1 MSDGKVALSG
11 VRVIEIS
18 ALSGAVCGRALADL
32 GAEVI
37 KLEPEG
43 GEPARRDL
51 PLIPI
56 EGGEE
61 SASWIVFNLGKSS
74 VTADLATDA
83 GLAVFEALARTADIV
98 VTDFQRMSLEEMDR
112 LAAIARAANP
122 AVVWAEILPFG
133 RGHAYDHTPATDTTL
148 QALGGHLYQ
157 NGDVDR
163 PPVRIGVPV
172 GLIQAGAEASNAALM
187 AYYHALRTGEGQ
199 RVDVSVQE
207 CVIWTLLNT
216 TMSWQIL
223 QLNELRGGAIR
234 KERAN
239 QFFTRLV
246 WPCKDGFVVFGPVG
260 GGGGS
265 ARIKSY
271 DALLKWMAEDGITDD
286 ILTSRDWNGDGQFF
300 ISQEDYDT
308 VTDVI
313 KRFIETKTLEEL
325 TTRAVAERILL
336 APINSLGDIL
346 VNPQHAA
353 RDYFQVLEDPLRKLS
368 VKLPTN
374 WVRMSETPL
383 RAPRPAPKAGAHT
396 ATYAINAQQ
405 TESAK

>member
-133 RGHAYDHTPATDTTL
+133 
-148 QALGGHLYQ
+148 
-157 NGDVDR
+157 
-163 PPVRIGVPV
+163 
-172 GLIQAGAEASNAALM
+172 
-187 AYYHALRTGEGQ
+187 
-199 RVDVSVQE
+199 
-207 CVIWTLLNT
+207 
-216 TMSWQIL
+216 
-223 QLNELRGGAIR
+223 
-234 KERAN
+234 
-239 QFFTRLV
+239 
-246 WPCKDGFVVFGPVG
+246 
-260 GGGGS
+260 
-265 ARIKSY
+265 
-271 DALLKWMAEDGITDD
+271 
-286 ILTSRDWNGDGQFF
+286 
-300 ISQEDYDT
+300 
-308 VTDVI
+308 
-313 KRFIETKTLEEL
+313 
-325 TTRAVAERILL
+325 
-336 APINSLGDIL
+336 
-346 VNPQHAA
+346 
-353 RDYFQVLEDPLRKLS
+353 
-368 VKLPTN
+368 
-374 WVRMSETPL
+374 
-383 RAPRPAPKAGAHT
+383 
-396 ATYAINAQQ
+396 
-405 TESAK
+405 

>member
-1 MSDGKVALSG
+1 MSQDKTALAG

-18 ALSGAVCGRALADL
+18 SLSGAVCGRALADL

-43 GEPARRDL
+43 GEAARRDL
-51 PLIPI
+51 PLIPVD
-56 EGGEE
+56 GGEE
-61 SASWIVFNLGKSS
+61 SAAWIVYNLGKASATVDLSS
-74 VTADLATDA
+74 DE
-83 GLAVFEALARTADIV
+83 GLAAFEALAKTADIV
-98 VTDFQRMSLEEMDR
+98 VTDFQRMDMDEMDR
-112 LAAIARAANP
+112 LAAVARAANP
-122 AVVWAEILPFG
+122 ALVWCEILPFG
-133 RGHAYDHTPATDTTL
+133 RGHAYDRVPATDTTL

-163 PPVRIGVPV
+163 APVRIGVPV

-207 CVIWTLLNT
+207 CVTWTLLNT
-216 TMSWQIL
+216 TMAWQIL

-246 WPCKDGFVVFGPVG
+246 WPCRDGYVVFGPVG

-300 ISQEDYDT
+300 ISQDDYDT
-308 VTDVI
+308 VTEVI
-313 KRFIETKTLEEL
+313 RKFIETKTLEEL
-325 TTRAVAERILL
+325 TTRAVAERILM
-336 APINSLGDIL
+336 APINGLGDIL

-353 RDYFQVLEDPLRKLS
+353 RDYFQMLHDPARGLD

-374 WVRMSETPL
+374 WVRMTATPIH
-383 RAPRPAPKAGAHT
+383 APRPAPAPGAQTGDYLEQIRKTET
-396 ATYAINAQQ
+396 AT
-405 TESAK
+405 